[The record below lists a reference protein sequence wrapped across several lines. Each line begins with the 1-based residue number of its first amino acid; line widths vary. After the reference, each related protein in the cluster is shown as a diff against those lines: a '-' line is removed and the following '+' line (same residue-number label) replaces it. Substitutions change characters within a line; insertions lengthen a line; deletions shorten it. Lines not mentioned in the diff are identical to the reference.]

1 LKSQL
6 PDQVEIEVLT
16 PAPVVVELSADDA
29 KLVML
34 ARGAKGRAGAAQ
46 GAAVRDGDGRTY
58 AGATVELAS
67 LQLTA
72 LQAAVAIAVASGA
85 RELELAVVVGGTVD
99 NASQNVARDLST
111 PFLVLTDDAGT
122 PLQRITL

>member
-1 LKSQL
+1 V
-6 PDQVEIEVLT
+6 PNQVEIEVLT
-16 PAPVVVELSADDA
+16 PAAVVVELPADDA